1 MQKPVPNRKLTSL
14 FSVTGAETNLNLR
27 SREDPN
33 ASDTGSETQ
42 DKNANNHGTQSSN
55 PLSSSVTA
63 ENGNSVSNGKRFL
76 IPKLF

>member
-1 MQKPVPNRKLTSL
+1 MQKPVANMKLTSFL
-14 FSVTGAETNLNLR
+14 SVTGAETNLNLR

-33 ASDTGSETQ
+33 ASDIGSETQ

-63 ENGNSVSNGKRFL
+63 ENGNSVSNGKHFL

>member
-1 MQKPVPNRKLTSL
+1 MQKLVANRKLTSF

>member
-1 MQKPVPNRKLTSL
+1 MSFFSL
-14 FSVTGAETNLNLR
+14 SGAETNLNLR

-33 ASDTGSETQ
+33 TSDTGSETQ

-55 PLSSSVTA
+55 PLSSSVAA
-63 ENGNSVSNGKRFL
+63 ENGNSVSNGKQFL